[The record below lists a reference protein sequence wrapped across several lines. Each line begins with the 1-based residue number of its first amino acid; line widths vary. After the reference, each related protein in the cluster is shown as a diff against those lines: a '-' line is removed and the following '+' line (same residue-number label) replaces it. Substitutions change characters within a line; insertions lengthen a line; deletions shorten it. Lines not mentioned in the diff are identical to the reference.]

1 MKIYIAFFACFFI
14 TKSAFAC
21 DPVEGEI
28 LSSLNDQIRAS
39 LKIDGTVPYVDFE
52 TLSPICKPWRQMNG
66 YAIVTKPYIYTVK
79 SGELTY
85 LGMFIG
91 VVDKINRKMIGSIN
105 ENKIMVA
112 DALEPARIIIDTASY
127 KIKEGT
133 VAFGV
138 RTMRRNN
145 SEAVPRQDEFLNLY
159 ILDQNRI
166 KKIINSM
173 VSESYQGEGVR
184 DCEFVTREK
193 NTSISVSRNST
204 KGFFDLLA
212 KVKGIHT
219 KLVQI
224 GTSCKKVS
232 KPSKAI
238 DYTLKFNGDTY
249 ELPEALQAHVD

>member
-1 MKIYIAFFACFFI
+1 VKIYIAFFACFLV
-14 TKSAFAC
+14 TKSALAC
-21 DPVEGEI
+21 DPVEQGI
-28 LSSLNDQIRAS
+28 LSSLNDRIRTS
-39 LKIDGTVPYVDFE
+39 LKIDETVPYVDFE
-52 TLSPICKPWRQMNG
+52 TLLPVCKSWHQKNG
-66 YAIVTKPYIYTVK
+66 YAIVTKPYVYTAK
-79 SGELTY
+79 SDGLTY
-85 LGMFIG
+85 LGMFIA
-91 VVDKINRKMIGSIN
+91 VLDKANGKMIGFIN

-112 DALEPARIIIDTASY
+112 DALEPDRITIDTANY
-127 KIKEGT
+127 KVKEGT

-212 KVKGIHT
+212 RVKGIHT